1 MIAIAGPV
9 VEEVEGMT
17 AVEEVEGTIV
27 ISGPASLVAEVISGP
42 ASLKT
47 TRAVRDRETGSAWS
61 VAQTFSPVR
70 TRATVASPPNQATFG
85 PQPVVVCVSVRE
97 VVVDGVAKTSRGEEE
112 EGGERW
118 LPGHGHQRT
127 PRK

>member
-1 MIAIAGPV
+1 MIAITGPV

-17 AVEEVEGTIV
+17 VVEEVEGTIV
-27 ISGPASLVAEVISGP
+27 ISGPASL
-42 ASLKT
+42 
-47 TRAVRDRETGSAWS
+47 
-61 VAQTFSPVR
+61 
-70 TRATVASPPNQATFG
+70 
-85 PQPVVVCVSVRE
+85 VSVRE

-118 LPGHGHQRT
+118 LPGRGHQRT